1 MSIFNKV
8 TMESMKKSRTRT
20 LVTIIGVALSAA
32 MITAVATF
40 ALSLQDYTIR
50 GASEKYGSWHVS
62 FPDATA
68 SFVEKQEHNDEV
80 ASLTT
85 FENLGYASLSD
96 GKNPNKPYLFMAG
109 FNQSTFEQLPLQLV
123 SGRLPKN
130 SSEVLIPEHLAS
142 NGGVHIAVGDSITL
156 DLGERRQENQVLGQ
170 HDPYSIEGEPGAFK
184 EKLVPKMTKTYKVV
198 GICQRPSFE
207 EFTAPGYTLIT
218 AADPAVPAI
227 SRNAFVTLKN
237 PRMVK
242 NYAEKV
248 AGKKS
253 YVLNENVLRF
263 MGLSEDTIFNTLL
276 FSVGGI
282 LVLLV
287 MVGSIFLIYNSF
299 IISLNERTQ
308 QFGIL
313 SSVGATP
320 KQLRNSVLFEGI
332 CIGAIGIPLGMLAGL
347 GSIRL
352 VISLVARNF
361 SNIMY
366 ADVPLKL
373 ILSVPVLLFAAL
385 ISLITILISA
395 YLPAR
400 KAANTPIM
408 ESIRQ
413 TNEVKLEVK
422 NIRTSKLAERLYGL
436 EGTLALKNF
445 KRNKKRY
452 RSIVLSLTLSV
463 VLFVAARSFGAHLQ
477 QAAERSVVDSDYD
490 LVFTTPDMPE
500 NQLFQ
505 LYDELKT
512 VDGVSA
518 SSYQANVNYST
529 VVPTTELSSAYR
541 SKLQEST
548 AQTHTFPLTIQFIED
563 SEYRKFLQSL
573 NLPVEE
579 YMGTNAKMTAVAKS
593 KAGKPKNG
601 KSELIDLFAQD
612 KQTLT
617 ITPKTEAPNAAQQQV
632 DVTFVDTI
640 PLDTLPS
647 QPGERKSDVFMIVA
661 PYQLKE
667 QFSPAGIQQQL
678 GLTFLSDRPAQSVK
692 KMENILQQK
701 GITSAYTLYNAKEIF
716 DQNRNII
723 FVVNV
728 FTYVF
733 VGMISLI
740 AVANVF
746 NTIST
751 NIKLRRRE
759 LAMLRSVGM
768 SDRGFN
774 KMMLFECALYGLR
787 ALLLGIPAAAIIA
800 WLIYKGMVAG
810 GAEISFLFPWG
821 SLLISMTSVF
831 LIVLITMFYAVSKLK
846 KENIIDALRDDLA

>member
-1 MSIFNKV
+1 MNIFNKI
-8 TMESMKKSRTRT
+8 TRENMKKNRTRT
-20 LVTIIGVALSAA
+20 LVTIIGVVLSAA

-40 ALSLQDYTIR
+40 AISLQDYTIR
-50 GASEKYGSWHVS
+50 GASERYGKWQVA
-62 FPDATA
+62 FPDVTA
-68 SFVEKQEHNDEV
+68 SFVEKQANNAEV
-80 ASLTT
+80 ANTASI
-85 FENLGYASLSD
+85 ENLGYAALSTN
-96 GKNPNKPYLFMAG
+96 KNPNKPYLFLTG
-109 FNQSTFEQLPLQLV
+109 FNQSDFDQLPLKLI
-123 SGRLPKN
+123 SGRLPKD

-142 NGGVHIAVGDSITL
+142 NGGVHFAVGDKITL
-156 DLGERRQENQVLGQ
+156 NLGDRRQEDRVLGQ
-170 HDPYSIEGEPGAFK
+170 HDPYLTEGKPGEFK
-184 EKLVPKMTKTYKVV
+184 EKLVSKMEKAYKVV

-207 EFTAPGYTLIT
+207 EFAAPGYTLVT
-218 AADPAVPAI
+218 VADPAVPST
-227 SRNAFVTLKN
+227 SRSLFVTLKN
-237 PRMVK
+237 PRKVK
-242 NYAEKV
+242 AYAEKI

-287 MVGSIFLIYNSF
+287 MIGSVFLIYNSF
-299 IISLNERTQ
+299 VISLNERIQ

-332 CIGAIGIPLGMLAGL
+332 CIGAIGIPAGALVGL

-352 VISLVARNF
+352 VISLVAKNF

-373 ILSVPVLLFAAL
+373 IISVPVLLFAAG

-400 KAANTPIM
+400 KAANTPVM

-413 TNEVKLEVK
+413 TNEVKVEAK
-422 NIRTSKLAERLYGL
+422 SIRTSKVAKRLYGL

-445 KRNKKRY
+445 KRNKRRY

-500 NQLFQ
+500 KELFQ
-505 LYDELKT
+505 LYEELKI

-518 SSYQANVNYST
+518 SSYQAIVNYST
-529 VVPTTELSSAYR
+529 VVPTTELSAAYR
-541 SKLQEST
+541 EGLQDSKT
-548 AQTHTFPLTIQFIED
+548 KTHAFPLTIQFIED
-563 SEYRKFLQSL
+563 SEYQKFLQSL
-573 NLPVEE
+573 NLPVKE
-579 YMGTNAKMTAVAKS
+579 YMGTNAKMTAVAKT
-593 KAGKPKNG
+593 KTEKQANG
-601 KSELIDLFAQD
+601 KSDLLNLFAQD

-617 ITPKTEAPNAAQQQV
+617 ITPKTEDPNAVQQQV
-632 DVTFVDTI
+632 EVTFVDTI

-647 QPGERKSDVFMIVA
+647 QPGESKPYVFIIVA

-667 QFSPAGIQQQL
+667 QFSPVGIDQQL
-678 GLTFLSDRPAQSVK
+678 GLTFLSDQPAQTVK
-692 KMENILQQK
+692 EMDAIIQKK
-701 GITSAYTLYNAKEIF
+701 GIAAAYTLYNAKEIF

-733 VGMISLI
+733 LVMISLI

-774 KMMLFECALYGLR
+774 KMMLFECAFYGLR
-787 ALLLGIPAAAIIA
+787 ALLLGIPAASIIA

-810 GAEISFLFPWG
+810 GAEITFVFPWE
-821 SLLISMTSVF
+821 SMLISILSVF